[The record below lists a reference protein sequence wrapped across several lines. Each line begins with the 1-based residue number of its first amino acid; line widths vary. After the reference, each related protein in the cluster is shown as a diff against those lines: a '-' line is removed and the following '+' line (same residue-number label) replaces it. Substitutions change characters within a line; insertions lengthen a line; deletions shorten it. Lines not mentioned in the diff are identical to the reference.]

1 MLESPKILGILNVTR
16 DSFSD
21 GGAYLDP
28 DAAIVRA
35 DELATGGADAI
46 DVGAAASNP
55 DAESV
60 SSELE
65 VARLGPVVS
74 HLQARGVRVSID
86 SFSTETQRWALGRS
100 VDFLN
105 DIQGFSDPSFY
116 PELADAR
123 CKLIVMHSVQASGAA
138 TRVASDVDTIRDRI
152 LDFFE
157 TRLRSLRDAGVSDSR
172 LILDPGMGFFL
183 GNRPEVS
190 MTVLQWLPDLRKH
203 FDLPV
208 LISVSRKSFL
218 GALTGAPVQDR
229 GAARAMTELYAAK
242 QGADYIRTHDPQAL
256 TGALSAG

>member
-1 MLESPKILGILNVTR
+1 MSESPKILGILNVTR

-21 GGAYLDP
+21 GGAYLDS
-28 DAAIVRA
+28 DLAIRRA
-35 DELATGGADAI
+35 DELASDGADVI
-46 DVGAAASNP
+46 DIGAAASNP

-60 SSELE
+60 PFEVE
-65 VARLGPVVS
+65 VARLDPVVS

-86 SFSTETQRWALGRS
+86 SFSTETQRWALSRS

-138 TRVASDVDTIRDRI
+138 TRVASDADTIRDRI
-152 LDFFE
+152 LEFFE
-157 TRLRSLRDAGVSDSR
+157 TRLRSLRDAGVSNSR

-183 GNRPEVS
+183 GDSPEVS

-203 FDLPV
+203 FELPV

-218 GALTGAPVQDR
+218 GALTGAPVDAR
-229 GAARAMTELYAAK
+229 GSATLTTELKAAE
-242 QGADYIRTHDPQAL
+242 QGVDYIRTHDVRSL